1 MMKNRLKMSIAMG
14 AIVAATALGAGAP
27 AQAEGSI
34 EFWTQTYGDQ
44 IKWKSTIAKLAKDF
58 EAESGIEVNHEI
70 VPWKAAFQTWL
81 TAAQGGTHPD
91 CADMYWLHSFSAI
104 GGDKFGPM
112 PINEFR
118 GEFPDLETE
127 FYTGSL
133 QDSFWR
139 EDFYGIPW
147 RGDIRAMMYKTDAME
162 EAGITEPPKTW
173 DEIVEAAKKLHKAD
187 ANGNVERY
195 GYAYGS
201 ASNSVSWLLPYYW
214 QAGGVFMT
222 DDGKTA
228 TIDNQAMR
236 EALGFMRDLMWVHKV
251 VNPDSMEKSY
261 KPLDLFVNGKVALI
275 GSAEQSW
282 GVRLDRD
289 FPELEGTWAMA
300 PSAKGPVNADSFSGA
315 GYIGVLR
322 GSENAKECVAWM
334 KFLAKDENMQQLTEA
349 SGTVSTKPAVMA
361 SDFWS
366 DRPWKKVVAVA
377 LKDAH
382 TSQHPAPAWSAIAT
396 PEPGGIIY
404 DLMYDVIVQQKDMD
418 ASIANAQKRMQAEL
432 DR

>member
-1 MMKNRLKMSIAMG
+1 MKHRLKMSIALC
-14 AIVAATALGAGAP
+14 ALAATTAFGAGKP
-27 AQAEGSI
+27 AQADGSI

-44 IKWKSTIAKLAKDF
+44 IKWKNTIAKLVKDF
-58 EAESGIEVNHEI
+58 EAESGIKVQHEI
-70 VPWKAAFQTWL
+70 VPWSAAFQTWL
-81 TAAQGGTHPD
+81 TTAQGGTHPD

-112 PINEFR
+112 PINDYR

-133 QDSFWR
+133 QDGFWQG
-139 EDFYGIPW
+139 DFYGIPW
-147 RGDIRAMMYKTDAME
+147 RGDIRAMMFNTKAMK
-162 EAGITEPPKTW
+162 EAGVTAAPTTW
-173 DEIVEAAKKLHKAD
+173 DEIVDAAKKLTKRD

-195 GYAYGS
+195 GFAYGT
-201 ASNSVSWLLPYYW
+201 ASNTVSWLLPYYW
-214 QAGGVFMT
+214 QAGGEFMSE
-222 DDGKTA
+222 DGKTA

-236 EALGFMRDLMWVHKV
+236 DALGFMRDLMWEHKV
-251 VNPDSMEKSY
+251 VDPDSMEKSF
-261 KPLDLFVNGKVALI
+261 KPLNLFVNGRIGLI

-289 FPELEGTWAMA
+289 FPELDGTWAMA
-300 PSAKGPVNADSFSGA
+300 PSAKGPDNAASFSGA
-315 GYIGVLR
+315 GYVGVLR
-322 GSENAKECVAWM
+322 GSDNVKECVEWM
-334 KFLAKDENMQQLTEA
+334 KFLARDENMQQLTEA

-404 DLMYDVIVQQKDMD
+404 DLMYDVIVEQDDMD
-418 ASIANAQKRMQAEL
+418 TSIAKAQERMQAEL